1 MNAGQIVRQCMQQA
15 LVAIQAREDELGR
28 LDAAAGDG
36 DHGATM
42 VRGLTAANAALAES
56 NSEAAGELLSLAGSA
71 FADAAG
77 GASGALLGAF
87 LLTAGQTLSSEPY
100 DTAAVHAALNA
111 GLEALCRLGKAKP
124 GDKTMVDTL
133 APFVASL
140 GQSTSENA
148 PLAIAWQQ
156 ALIAAADGAQ
166 STANMIA
173 RRGRAARL
181 GERSLGHPDPGA
193 ISLLALLQV
202 VGDVLNGEGNR
213 SEKSDIR

>member
-1 MNAGQIVRQCMQQA
+1 MNAGQIVRQCMQRA
-15 LVAIQAREDELGR
+15 LVAIQALEDDLGR

-42 VRGLTAANAALAES
+42 VRGLTAAAAALAES

-140 GQSTSENA
+140 GRSASDNA
-148 PLAIAWQQ
+148 PLAAAWQQ
-156 ALIAAADGAQ
+156 ALVAAADGAQ
-166 STANMIA
+166 STANLVA

-193 ISLLALLQV
+193 ISLLTMLKTA
-202 VGDVLNGEGNR
+202 GDVLNGE
-213 SEKSDIR
+213 